1 MLTGLR
7 PAISVL
13 ALENAHNAE
22 PEVMAEQYDI
32 VIRGGQIFDGH
43 GGAPFTSDVAIS
55 EGKIVEIGNVA
66 GKGREEIDAKGRIV
80 TPGFVDLHT
89 HYDAQVTWA
98 NEITPSSWNG
108 VTTAMIGNCGVG
120 FAPCRPEQRDMLIKL
135 MEGVEDIPEVVLT
148 KGLPWNWESFEDY
161 MDSLDGRPYDMDIV
175 TQVPHSAVRTFV
187 MGQRGAD
194 REPATAEDRKRMAA
208 LAAAGVRSGA
218 LGFSTSR
225 TINHRTLAGEHI
237 PTLDADEAELG
248 EIADAVAAAGSGWLQ
263 VISDFD
269 DWEDEV
275 ALLRRLVERS
285 KRPMSITILQRDS
298 KPEEWRQIM
307 GHVSD
312 AQKAGLPMFGQVLTR
327 PTGVLL
333 GFEISQN
340 PFLGKSSWKS
350 IENLSFDDKMKRLR
364 EPEFR
369 RQLIAEPADSEDVFT
384 TRVMRWDRIFK
395 LGDPPNYEPHNDDSV
410 AAIAAA
416 QGRDPAEVAYD
427 WLLENG
433 GKAILYRP
441 LSNYTYGN
449 LDTVHDMMTHEHS
462 LIGLGDGGA
471 HVGILTD
478 ASAITYMLTHWTRD
492 RDRGA
497 KVPLAWAIKRL
508 TSDNARVIGLDDRGF
523 IAPGMKAD
531 VNVIDYDNLKVHAPT
546 VLYDLPSGGR
556 RLMQETEGYDATI
569 VSGVIVSRDGKAT
582 GDLPGRLVR
591 GPQTGPPKLAEA
603 AE

>member
-1 MLTGLR
+1 
-7 PAISVL
+7 
-13 ALENAHNAE
+13 
-22 PEVMAEQYDI
+22 MAQQYDI
-32 VIRGGQIFDGH
+32 VIRGGTVYDGD
-43 GGAPFTSDVAIS
+43 GGEPFVADVAIVD
-55 EGKIVEIGNVA
+55 GKIAEVGTIA
-66 GKGREEIDAKGRIV
+66 GKGGQEIDAKGQMV

-120 FAPCRPEQRDMLIKL
+120 FAPCKPEQRDMLIKL

-161 MDSLDGRPYDMDIV
+161 MDSLDGRPFDMDIV

-187 MGQRGAD
+187 MGKRGAD
-194 REPATAEDRKRMAA
+194 REPATAEDRKQMAA

-237 PTLDADEAELG
+237 PTLDADEAELS
-248 EIADAVAAAGSGWLQ
+248 EIAETLSEAGSGWMQ

-269 DWEDEV
+269 EREEEM
-275 ALLRRLVERS
+275 ALLRRVAERS

-307 GHVSD
+307 GEIGD
-312 AQKAGLPMFGQVLTR
+312 AQKAGVQMKGQVLTR

-340 PFLGKSSWKS
+340 PFLGKASWKT
-350 IENLSFDDKMKRLR
+350 IESLPLDEKMKRLR
-364 EPEFR
+364 DPEFR
-369 RQLIAEPADSEDVFT
+369 KKLIAEPADSEDIFT

-395 LGDPPNYEPHNDDSV
+395 LGDPPNYEPRAEDSV
-410 AAIAAA
+410 AAIASVE
-416 QGRDPAEVAYD
+416 GRDPAEVAYD
-427 WLLENG
+427 WLLEND

-449 LDTVHDMMTHEHS
+449 LDTVHDMMCHEHT
-462 LIGLGDGGA
+462 LVGLGDGGA

-492 RDRGA
+492 RTRGD

-508 TSDNARVIGLDDRGF
+508 TSDNADVIGLNDRGR
-523 IAPGMKAD
+523 IAEGMKAD
-531 VNVIDYDNLKVHAPT
+531 INVIDYDKLKVHAPK

-556 RLMQETEGYDATI
+556 RLMQETEGYKATI

-591 GPQTGPPKLAEA
+591 GPQGGPPQMAEA